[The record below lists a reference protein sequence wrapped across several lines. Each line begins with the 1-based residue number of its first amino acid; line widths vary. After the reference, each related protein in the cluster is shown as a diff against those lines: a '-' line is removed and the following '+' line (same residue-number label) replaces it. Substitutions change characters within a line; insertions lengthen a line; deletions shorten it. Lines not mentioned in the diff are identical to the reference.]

1 MLEEAESA
9 LTGRISIE
17 DVKVQNDDAFDT
29 VLRRMVFTSNRNL
42 VQSEAV
48 LRSSTE
54 NGQTTEASPAT
65 EASERSTGAAV
76 PGISTNGKLGKAKGK
91 AAKQKAN
98 SGSIGPG
105 AATHGTQTL
114 SVDHSH
120 LACDYHKGIIA
131 GLSLIQ
137 PHMITLA
144 RRAQQDPEQASQQS
158 NGQPH
163 QQSDQQSA
171 EPQDVLGQ
179 SQGGPSSRPQ
189 AMVVGLGGGG
199 LPVFLNKHCGM
210 DIQSVE
216 LDPIVVD
223 LARRHFGFAD
233 SASLQVNLHFDELTA

>member
-9 LTGRISIE
+9 LTGRISVE
-17 DVKVQNDDAFDT
+17 DVTLQNDGASDT
-29 VLRRMVFTSNRNL
+29 VLRRMVFTTNRNL

-54 NGQTTEASPAT
+54 NVQTTEASSAT

-76 PGISTNGKLGKAKGK
+76 PDSSTNGKPGKAKGK

-98 SGSIGPG
+98 SDFEGQS

-120 LACDYHKGIIA
+120 LACHYHKGIIA

-137 PHMITLA
+137 PHLIALA
-144 RRAQQDPEQASQQS
+144 QTAQLDSQQASQQS
-158 NGQPH
+158 NGQY
-163 QQSDQQSA
+163 QQDQQSA
-171 EPQDVLGQ
+171 KHQDVLGQ
-179 SQGGPSSRPQ
+179 SQGYLSSRPQ

-210 DIQSVE
+210 DVQSLE
-216 LDPIVVD
+216 LDPVVVD

-233 SASLQVNLHFDELTA
+233 SPSLQVKLHLN